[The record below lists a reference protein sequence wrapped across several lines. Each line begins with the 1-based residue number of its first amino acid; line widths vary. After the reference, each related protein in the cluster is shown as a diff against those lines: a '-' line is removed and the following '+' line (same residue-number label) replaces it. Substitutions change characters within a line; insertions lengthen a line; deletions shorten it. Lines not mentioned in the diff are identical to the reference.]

1 MKKTTL
7 CRTAGLALGLVLV
20 SSARAAEPGWYF
32 VGFGGESSAS
42 GLDVSGSEDRLDDL
56 FDSVDVDV
64 VDVTSTVDDS
74 DTGFGLAGGYQL
86 NDHFAFEIA
95 YVDLG
100 SVGSRHV
107 ATVTDGVQQETAEV
121 DFQTSADGAAVS
133 VLGIL
138 PIGERF
144 SVYGRLGLS
153 FLSATGTAS
162 ITVDGVTQRPRQ
174 SDQKTDPV
182 YGVGVEYAIGK
193 YSAVRLSWDR
203 YTDIGTENVSGD
215 IDGDLIALGFRL
227 GVGWFQ

>member
-1 MKKTTL
+1 
-7 CRTAGLALGLVLV
+7 
-20 SSARAAEPGWYF
+20 
-32 VGFGGESSAS
+32 
-42 GLDVSGSEDRLDDL
+42 
-56 FDSVDVDV
+56 
-64 VDVTSTVDDS
+64 
-74 DTGFGLAGGYQL
+74 
-86 NDHFAFEIA
+86 
-95 YVDLG
+95 
-100 SVGSRHV
+100 V

-162 ITVDGVTQRPRQ
+162 VTIDGDSQRPRQ